1 MIFISIYHMI
11 LTREKFNSLDYES
24 FKNPKLQKEKS
35 NYTVEIALEFLKL
48 QGLNVSIQDISRQ

>member
-1 MIFISIYHMI
+1 MI